1 MNRREALSSL
11 AAGSLLATRFAHA
24 RLGAK
29 VYRAGVL
36 FAGSREPVMEVLR
49 RKDWGLLQPL
59 ANLGYIDGRNLTFEW
74 RFIEGNFKAPEMSVE
89 LVRLAPNLLF
99 TDEDTPTE
107 ALQHAT
113 RTIPIVTAVNDPLE
127 SGFTRSLA
135 RPSGN
140 ILGICNRHPDTPAKQ
155 IDLLSRAVPGL
166 ERLVIIGDPSHG
178 DAKQSLPSYEVAA
191 KAAGIVPELR
201 WIGNNGIE
209 RVFREMKASR
219 MRAALIDSPDQPFAA
234 LAELAIRYGVATML
248 NDLRGGDPRAPGG
261 YVERGGLMTFTMY
274 HDQPF
279 FRFASIFDK
288 VFKGMAPAEIPWELP
303 DRTHFAINLGTAKL
317 LGLKIP
323 ESLLLRADKVVG

>member
-1 MNRREALSSL
+1 MNRRAALSSL

-155 IDLLSRAVPGL
+155 IDLLSR
-166 ERLVIIGDPSHG
+166 
-178 DAKQSLPSYEVAA
+178 
-191 KAAGIVPELR
+191 
-201 WIGNNGIE
+201 
-209 RVFREMKASR
+209 
-219 MRAALIDSPDQPFAA
+219 
-234 LAELAIRYGVATML
+234 
-248 NDLRGGDPRAPGG
+248 GG